1 MVVVVAAV
9 FVGIVAWIVTA
20 LAAGI
25 GLGRI
30 IARADSEEG
39 REVDVPSAASLSGAV
54 TL

>member
-1 MVVVVAAV
+1 MVFVVAAV
-9 FVGIVAWIVTA
+9 VVGIVTWIVAA

-30 IARADSEEG
+30 IARADSEE
-39 REVDVPSAASLSGAV
+39 RRAHEEPSPTALHGAV

>member
-1 MVVVVAAV
+1 MVVVVATV
-9 FVGIVAWIVTA
+9 VVGIVAWIVTA

-39 REVDVPSAASLSGAV
+39 REVDSTPPASLSEV
-54 TL
+54 ITH

>member
-1 MVVVVAAV
+1 MVVVVTAIV
-9 FVGIVAWIVTA
+9 VGIVAWIVTA

-39 REVDVPSAASLSGAV
+39 RVLDAPSSPSLSGA
-54 TL
+54 LIL

>member
-1 MVVVVAAV
+1 MVVVVTAV
-9 FVGIVAWIVTA
+9 VVGIVAWLVPA

-39 REVDVPSAASLSGAV
+39 RALDAPSASSLSGAI

>member
-1 MVVVVAAV
+1 MVVVVAAIV
-9 FVGIVAWIVTA
+9 VGIVTWIVAA

-39 REVDVPSAASLSGAV
+39 RRGDASTPAGLSGAM

>member
-1 MVVVVAAV
+1 MVFIVTAIV
-9 FVGIVAWIVTA
+9 VGIVTWIVTA

-39 REVDVPSAASLSGAV
+39 HALETPSGAELSGAI

>member
-1 MVVVVAAV
+1 MVFVVTAIV
-9 FVGIVAWIVTA
+9 VGIVTWIVAA

-39 REVDVPSAASLSGAV
+39 RALDAPSGAGLSGAI